1 MESSKL
7 LSTVGRFLEDTLRRK
22 IIFFTGKG
30 GVGKSTLCYATA
42 LACRAA
48 GRKPLVAVW
57 DPFESA
63 PGAHP
68 LDVLKVDR
76 LRLDALTCFKE
87 YALLTLK
94 FEKVYDAVFDN
105 QVLKTFIRTTPG
117 VADGVIAG
125 KIWDVAQ
132 RNEYDT
138 ILVDL
143 PSTGHAFSF
152 FKSPKGLR
160 KVFTVGAIHRQAAQI
175 CDYFESDKT
184 RVDFVSLP
192 EELPL
197 TEAKLLVSGLKEV
210 MALNYGFFFLNQVAS
225 RFDLPSAGELPE
237 NLRPLHALYQA
248 RWKNDDAAQT
258 IAKSFEL
265 PVISLP
271 LEVIGDYADLIRD
284 VAQTLESA

>member
-1 MESSKL
+1 M
-7 LSTVGRFLEDTLRRK
+7 GRYLDDTLRRK
-22 IIFFTGKG
+22 IVFFTGKG

-48 GRKPLVAVW
+48 GRRPLVAVW

-63 PGAHP
+63 PGEHP
-68 LDVLKVDR
+68 LDALKVDR
-76 LRLDALTCFKE
+76 LRLEALTCFKE

-94 FEKVYDAVFDN
+94 FEKIYDAVFDN

-125 KIWDVAQ
+125 KLWDVAQ
-132 RNEYDT
+132 KNDYDV

-152 FKSPKGLR
+152 FKSPKGIR
-160 KVFTVGAIHRQAAQI
+160 KIFTLGAIHRQAAQI
-175 CDYFESDKT
+175 CDYFESEKT

-197 TEAKLLVSGLKEV
+197 TEAKLLVKGLKEV
-210 MALNYGFFFLNQVAS
+210 LSLNYGFFFLNQVVP
-225 RFDLPSAGELPE
+225 RFQLPPNESLPE
-237 NLRPLHALYQA
+237 NLRSLEALYQA
-248 RWKNDDAAQT
+248 RWKNDDAAQ
-258 IAKSFEL
+258 SMVRGLEL

-271 LEVIGDYADLIRD
+271 LDVIASYTDLVLDIAKR
-284 VAQTLESA
+284 LESA

>member
-1 MESSKL
+1 M
-7 LSTVGRFLEDTLRRK
+7 GRFLDDTLKRK

-57 DPFESA
+57 DPFDSA
-63 PGAHP
+63 PGTHP
-68 LDVLKVDR
+68 LDVLGVER
-76 LRLDALTCFKE
+76 LRLEPLSCFRE

-94 FEKVYDAVFDN
+94 FEKIYDAVFDN
-105 QVLKTFIRTTPG
+105 QVLKAFIRTTPG

-125 KIWDVAQ
+125 KIWDIAT
-132 RNEYDT
+132 RNDQYDT

-152 FKSPKGLR
+152 FKSPKGIR
-160 KVFTVGAIHRQAAQI
+160 KVFTMGAIHRQAMQI
-175 CDYFESDKT
+175 CDYFESQHT

-197 TEAKLLVSGLKEV
+197 TEAKLLVTGLKEI
-210 MALNYGFFFLNQVAS
+210 MKLNYGFFFLNQVAE
-225 RFDLPSAGELPE
+225 RFSLPGAERLPE
-237 NLRPLHALYQA
+237 NLRPLHALYQS
-248 RWKNDDAAQT
+248 RWKNDDAAQSL
-258 IAKSFEL
+258 AKSFEL

-271 LEVIGDYADLIRD
+271 LEVIGDYAELVRD
-284 VAQTLESA
+284 IAKTLESA